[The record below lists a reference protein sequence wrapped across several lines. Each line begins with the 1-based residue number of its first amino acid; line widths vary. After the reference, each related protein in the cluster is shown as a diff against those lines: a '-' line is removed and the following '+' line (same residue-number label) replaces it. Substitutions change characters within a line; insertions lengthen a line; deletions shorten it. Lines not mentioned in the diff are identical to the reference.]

1 MIRVYIGSAVSDIPN
16 ASELPV
22 LEVYPAL
29 LPLSHYFYPH
39 RTICKP
45 GRIDIFFLL
54 VIAPFFSS
62 CLFIISIIWL
72 GDTWVLL
79 LGIYKY
85 SFQDNRSS
93 ISSYVQL
100 SYHNMI

>member
-1 MIRVYIGSAVSDIPN
+1 MIQVYLGSAVSDISN
-16 ASELPV
+16 ATELPV

-45 GRIDIFFLL
+45 GRIDIIFFLL

-62 CLFIISIIWL
+62 CL
-72 GDTWVLL
+72 LL
-79 LGIYKY
+79 SP
-85 SFQDNRSS
+85 SFG
-93 ISSYVQL
+93 
-100 SYHNMI
+100 